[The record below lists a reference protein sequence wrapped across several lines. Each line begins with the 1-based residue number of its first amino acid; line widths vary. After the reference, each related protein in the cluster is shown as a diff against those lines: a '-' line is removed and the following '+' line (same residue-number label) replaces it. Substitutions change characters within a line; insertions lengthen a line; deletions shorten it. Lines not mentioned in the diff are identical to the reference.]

1 MTTSDGHRQA
11 PFEPNKF
18 PAKEATSW
26 RAHCS
31 CGWTGPWQRNPDDA
45 QPDFTDH
52 AASARGVR

>member
-1 MTTSDGHRQA
+1 MTTSDGHRQVS
-11 PFEPNKF
+11 FEPIG
-18 PAKEATSW
+18 TTRGGVMW

>member
-11 PFEPNKF
+11 PFEPYRH
-18 PAKEATSW
+18 ARGLVW

-31 CGWTGPWQRNPDDA
+31 CGWHGPWRQYPDDA